1 MPDNGVLNCME
12 KLKKQLAQA
21 VEEAL
26 GVDAE
31 QLGFGL
37 CSLFETPEDE
47 KMGDI
52 ALPCFR
58 LAKVLRKSPAAIA
71 ADAASRTALPDGIE
85 RADAVNGYLNF
96 FISPSFYSGKVA
108 EILADPDF
116 G

>member
-1 MPDNGVLNCME
+1 ME

-58 LAKVLRKSPAAIA
+58 LAKVLRK
-71 ADAASRTALPDGIE
+71 
-85 RADAVNGYLNF
+85 
-96 FISPSFYSGKVA
+96 
-108 EILADPDF
+108 
-116 G
+116 